1 MTDQP
6 FAGYPQHYLLGIVD
20 DHEAAHAAVEELE
33 REGISD
39 AQVLEGR
46 EGAEQ
51 LDSDGTSH
59 GLFSTLLRTVE
70 QHLSEMD
77 HLGQYEQA
85 VRSGASVVA
94 AYGEDEDER
103 ARAIE
108 VLERHDARFVN
119 YFGALAVELVVR

>member
-20 DHEAAHAAVEELE
+20 DHDAAHAVVEELE

-39 AQVLEGR
+39 AQVLEGSK
-46 EGAEQ
+46 GAEQ

-59 GLFSTLLRTVE
+59 GVFSTLMRTLE
-70 QHLSEMD
+70 QGMSEMD
-77 HLGQYEQA
+77 HLGQYEEA
-85 VRSGASVVA
+85 VRNGSSVIA

-103 ARAIE
+103 AKAIGI
-108 VLERHDARFVN
+108 LERHDARFVN